1 MCETVRFILSA
12 ALIGV
17 GIGCI
22 FFAILGVFKFR
33 FVMNRMHCAAIID
46 TLGVA
51 FTLAGL
57 LVSGVGMEYIPK
69 LVCILLILW
78 VGSPIASHL
87 VGRLEI
93 MTDEDLKRHMEMEG
107 GADRDADGIS

>member
-1 MCETVRFILSA
+1 MGETVRFVLSA
-12 ALIGV
+12 ALIGAGLLCV
-17 GIGCI
+17 

-46 TLGVA
+46 TLGVL
-51 FTLAGL
+51 FLSAGL
-57 LVSGVGMEYIPK
+57 IVAAGSMEYIPK
-69 LVCILLILW
+69 LLCIPLILW

-93 MTDEDLKRHMEMEG
+93 STDSDLGRHMEMEG
-107 GADRDADGIS
+107 GAERDADGLS

>member
-33 FVMNRMHCAAIID
+33 FVMNRMHCAAVID

-57 LVSGVGMEYIPK
+57 MVSGVGMEYLPK
-69 LVCILLILW
+69 LICILLILW

-93 MTDEDLKRHMEMEG
+93 STDADLGQHMEMEG
-107 GADRDADGIS
+107 GAEHDADGIS

>member
-1 MCETVRFILSA
+1 MTDTIRLLLSA
-12 ALIGV
+12 ALIGSGLV
-17 GIGCI
+17 CI
-22 FFAILGVFKFR
+22 LFAILGVFKFR

-51 FTLAGL
+51 FAIAGL
-57 LVSGVGMEYIPK
+57 MVSGAGMEYIPK
-69 LVCILLILW
+69 LACILLILW

-93 MTDEDLKRHMEMEG
+93 STDDDLGQHMEMEG
-107 GADRDADGIS
+107 GADHDADGIS

>member
-1 MCETVRFILSA
+1 MGETVQFILSA
-12 ALIGV
+12 ALIGAGLV
-17 GIGCI
+17 CI

-46 TLGVA
+46 TLGIV
-51 FTLAGL
+51 FLSAGL
-57 LVSGVGMEYIPK
+57 VVAAGSTEYIPK
-69 LVCILLILW
+69 LLCIPLILW

-93 MTDEDLKRHMEMEG
+93 TTDSDLGQHMEMEG
-107 GADRDADGIS
+107 GADHDADGVS

>member
-1 MCETVRFILSA
+1 MTDTIRFILSA
-12 ALIGV
+12 ALIGAGLMCV
-17 GIGCI
+17 

-33 FVMNRMHCAAIID
+33 FVMNRMHCAAVID

-51 FTLAGL
+51 FCVAGL
-57 LVSGVGMEYIPK
+57 LVSGVGMGYLSK
-69 LVCILLILW
+69 LVCVLLILW

>member
-1 MCETVRFILSA
+1 MSETVRFILSA
-12 ALIGV
+12 ALIGGGLV
-17 GIGCI
+17 CI

-46 TLGVA
+46 TLGVL
-51 FTLAGL
+51 FI
-57 LVSGVGMEYIPK
+57 VSGLMVAAGSLEYIPK
-69 LVCILLILW
+69 LLCIPLILW

-93 MTDEDLKRHMEMEG
+93 STDMDLGQHMEMEG
-107 GADRDADGIS
+107 GADHDADGFS

>member
-1 MCETVRFILSA
+1 MTDTIRFLLSA
-12 ALIGV
+12 ALIGSGLV
-17 GIGCI
+17 CI
-22 FFAILGVFKFR
+22 LFAILGVFKFR

-51 FTLAGL
+51 FVVAGL

-69 LVCILLILW
+69 LACILLILW

-93 MTDEDLKRHMEMEG
+93 TTDEDLKQHMEMEG

>member
-1 MCETVRFILSA
+1 MGETVRFVLSA
-12 ALIGV
+12 ALIGGGLLCV
-17 GIGCI
+17 

-46 TLGVA
+46 TLGILFVS
-51 FTLAGL
+51 AGL
-57 LVSGVGMEYIPK
+57 ILAAGSMEFIPK
-69 LVCILLILW
+69 LLCIPLILW

-93 MTDEDLKRHMEMEG
+93 TTDEDLGEHMELEG
-107 GADRDADGIS
+107 GAERDGLS

>member
-1 MCETVRFILSA
+1 MRETVRFILSA
-12 ALIGV
+12 GLIGGGLICV
-17 GIGCI
+17 

-46 TLGVA
+46 TLGIL
-51 FTLAGL
+51 FISAGL
-57 LVSGVGMEYIPK
+57 IVAAGSMDYIPK
-69 LVCILLILW
+69 LLCIPLILW

-93 MTDEDLKRHMEMEG
+93 TTDSDLGQHMEMEG
-107 GADRDADGIS
+107 GADSDADGIS

>member
-1 MCETVRFILSA
+1 MSETLRFVLSA
-12 ALIGV
+12 VLIGF
-17 GIGCI
+17 GLMCI

-46 TLGVA
+46 TLGIAGVA
-51 FTLAGL
+51 VGLMVAAGSL
-57 LVSGVGMEYIPK
+57 QYIPK
-69 LVCILLILW
+69 LLCVLLILW

-93 MTDEDLKRHMEMEG
+93 MTDDNLKRHMEMEG
-107 GADRDADGIS
+107 GQSDDSDGSV